1 MRVCVCLLPS
11 ARDRL
16 LAVLVLVLVS
26 AQSLSYND

>member
-16 LAVLVLVLVS
+16 LAVLVY